1 MMNRT
6 QKEAYVEDLRGRLT
20 SAPFLALADY
30 RGVDVAEIN
39 HFRRTLAA
47 KGIEYEVIKNT
58 LVRRALAGTE
68 YEAVVANLVGMTGWV
83 ISGEDPIDA
92 AKTLKLVFKELD
104 FEKKEKFGLKGGYF
118 DGKVLEGVDVIKVA
132 DLPSKE
138 ELLVMLLRTIQEG
151 PRQMVSVVQAPA
163 RDLVNLLKNYENK
176 LAEAE

>member
-1 MMNRT
+1 MNRT
-6 QKEAYVEDLRGRLT
+6 QKEAHVADLRAKLT
-20 SAPFLALADY
+20 AAPFLALADY

-39 HFRRTLAA
+39 KFRRTLGA
-47 KGIEYEVIKNT
+47 KGIEYLVIKNT
-58 LVRRALAGTE
+58 LAKRALAGTE
-68 YEAVVANLVGMTGWV
+68 MESVTEGLGGMTGWV

-92 AKTLKLVFKELD
+92 AKTLKSLIKELD
-104 FEKKEKFGLKGGYF
+104 FKKQEKFILKNGFF
-118 DGKVLEGVDVIKVA
+118 DGELIEGAAVEKVA

-138 ELLVMLLRTIQEG
+138 ELLVLLLRTMQEG